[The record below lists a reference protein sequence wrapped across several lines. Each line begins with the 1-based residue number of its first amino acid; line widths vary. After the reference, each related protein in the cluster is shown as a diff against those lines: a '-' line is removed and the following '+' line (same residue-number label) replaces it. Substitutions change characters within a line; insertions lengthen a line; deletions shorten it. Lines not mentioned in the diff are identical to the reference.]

1 MKMTDEEFEEII
13 KNIEWRR
20 PYVEKYYKIFNSKPQ
35 WIKDDE
41 EDFIRGTIN
50 IPDFEE
56 WLVAEIRDEKIN
68 NLLNEED

>member
-1 MKMTDEEFEEII
+1 MKMTDEEFEEIM

-35 WIKDDE
+35 W
-41 EDFIRGTIN
+41 N
-50 IPDFEE
+50 ISSGLSIDLPDFEE
-56 WLVAEIRDEKIN
+56 WLVAEVRDEKIN